1 MSKTKLTTTMKKMKR
16 RRRSLRRRTAM
27 LKVCLY
33 AGFTFPPLQNAELRP
48 SASNR

>member
-1 MSKTKLTTTMKKMKR
+1 MSKTKLTTMMRKMKR
-16 RRRSLRRRTAM
+16 RRNLRRRTAM

-33 AGFTFPPLQNAELRP
+33 AGFTFTPLQNAELRL